1 MLVTILGICYGFEG
15 YAHSPVDTSVT
26 KIIVDSLSI
35 DSTKIDSISIKQK
48 KKGPIDLPIKY
59 NAVDSIVYDIVNSK
73 VYLYNKA
80 EVFYGNINLK
90 ADYIIIDQIKK
101 TVYAKGVSDSAG
113 KVTGKPIFTDAGQV
127 YNSEEMSYNFETK
140 KGKIKEVTTQE
151 GQGYLLANDVKKNQ
165 YNEVFIKDG
174 KFTTCNLPH
183 PHFYIALTKA
193 KNIEDKTVSGPAYLV
208 VEDVPLPLALPFG
221 FFPRKSG
228 RSSGI
233 LMPEIGE
240 DRELGFFLRNG
251 GYYFGISDKVDLA
264 IRADIFSRGS
274 YGFSAFSRYNV
285 RYKFNGNFTATYN
298 DRRFGEPNTSSYI
311 RNKDFSIRWT
321 HNQDAKAIP
330 GTRFSASVNIATRN
344 NFRNNITT
352 NLQSIVQNDLNSSI
366 SFSKSWEGTPF
377 SLNGSMTHNQSLSTG
392 IVSLG
397 LPSISFNM
405 SRIFPFDSKNR
416 VGPQKWYHKIGV
428 SYTADALNRI
438 TTTDSLL
445 FESSSL
451 DRFQNGVRHTIPV
464 STSFNVLKYLTV
476 SPFVNYTERWYFNS
490 IAKQWNGSDV
500 LVDTVSGFKRA
511 MEYNT
516 GLSLTTRVYG
526 MFPVNAAGIVA
537 VRHVLTPV
545 LSFSYRPDFSQSQ
558 FGYYQ
563 NVQSDT
569 NGRSQLYSIF
579 ENNNGVFGSPGAG
592 RSNLLS
598 YSIDNNLEMKIKTK
612 TDTGD
617 VVKKVRIFD
626 SFRFTGNYNMA
637 ADSLKF
643 SNVNVVA
650 RTVIFGRLNIDL
662 GATYDLYTYE
672 ADSNNVYR
680 RVNKF
685 EYNENNRLGRL
696 ISANLSIGTN
706 LNPEAF
712 KSKKNNNNP
721 ANNSALRNRYNYA
734 EVEMINRFPQYY
746 VDWSIPWNLA
756 INYNLSYNKPL
767 MTATTTQALNV
778 SGDISVTPKWKIGFL
793 SGYDFTTKEITPTSL
808 NIYRDLH
815 CWDLSINWIPFG
827 TYQRYSVDLKVRAS
841 ILQDLKLSRR
851 REFYERE

>member
-15 YAHSPVDTSVT
+15 YAQSPVDTSVT
-26 KIIVDSLSI
+26 KITVDSLST

-101 TVYAKGVSDSAG
+101 TVYAKGISDSTG

-165 YNEVFIKDG
+165 YNEVFIRDG

-251 GYYFGISDKVDLA
+251 GYYFGINDKVDLA
-264 IRADIFSRGS
+264 IRADIFSKGS

-285 RYKFNGNFTATYN
+285 RYKFNGNFTTTYN

-311 RNKDFSIRWT
+311 RNKDFSVRWT
-321 HNQDAKAIP
+321 HNQDPKAIP

-416 VGPQKWYHKIGV
+416 VGPQKWFHKIGV
-428 SYTADALNRI
+428 SYSADALNRI

-451 DRFQNGVRHTIPV
+451 DKFQNGVRHTIPV

-490 IAKQWNGSDV
+490 ISKQWNGSDV
-500 LVDTVSGFKRA
+500 LVDTISGFKRS

-563 NVQSDT
+563 NVQSDST
-569 NGRSQLYSIF
+569 GSSQLYSIF
-579 ENNNGVFGSPGAG
+579 ENNNGIFGSPGAG

-598 YSIDNNLEMKIKTK
+598 YSIDNNLEMKLKTK

-617 VVKKVRIFD
+617 VIKKVRIFD

-650 RTVIFGRLNIDL
+650 RTVLFGRLNIDL

-672 ADSNNVYR
+672 ADTNNVYR

-685 EYNENNRLGRL
+685 EYDENKRLGRL

-706 LNPEAF
+706 LNPDAF

-778 SGDISVTPKWKIGFL
+778 SGDVSVTPKWKIGFL